1 MISKELS
8 WGKLVQN
15 NKLHG
20 GKIGAI
26 LPCHFVD
33 RIWNEILEKK
43 TTNKQCN
50 STALV
55 ETLRRCWFLGLARPC
70 RSLGCD
76 VFSYLQPS
84 SQTCPDDTDQA
95 GHNSQEHH
103 SVADFHAVGP
113 AEIAQ
118 GGTAAFGGNGRHA
131 KVHVSLRTVCRTLLG
146 DAVSRVLAWMGSR
159 RERTAVI

>member
-1 MISKELS
+1 MPFCGSDLKRDLR
-8 WGKLVQN
+8 K
-15 NKLHG
+15 
-20 GKIGAI
+20 
-26 LPCHFVD
+26 
-33 RIWNEILEKK
+33 
-43 TTNKQCN
+43 TNKQTN
-50 STALV
+50 NVIAQPLV